1 VVGPGD
7 TFGAF
12 GPAGVSMVAR
22 EELPLVV
29 VNRDALLEAIRSDA
43 ACVSFRVP
51 PAGEPE

>member
-1 VVGPGD
+1 
-7 TFGAF
+7 
-12 GPAGVSMVAR
+12 MVAR
-22 EELPLVV
+22 EELPLVA